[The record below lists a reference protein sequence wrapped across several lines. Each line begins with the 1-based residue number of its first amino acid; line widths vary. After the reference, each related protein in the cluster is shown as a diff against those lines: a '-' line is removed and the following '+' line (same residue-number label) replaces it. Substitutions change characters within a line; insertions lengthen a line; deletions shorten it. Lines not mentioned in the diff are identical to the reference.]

1 MISPGNAK
9 NPTVST
15 GQAEIRAMVTVEQ
28 HGAGGNRIRWCIL
41 RTSGGRTLPLAK
53 SLASAGFDVWT
64 PVQTLTKRRGRVRER
79 IAYDAPIMP
88 TFVFARADQLPD
100 LARIASQP
108 FSSHPDFSIFRHLG
122 RVPLISDTEVAEARR
137 VEERGRR
144 AALVGT
150 RKSFVVGQPV
160 RVSDG
165 PGAGLSGEVIAN
177 GDGKFVLVAFGA
189 VRLKIGAWLLG
200 TDEVQTT
207 ELAA

>member
-1 MISPGNAK
+1 
-9 NPTVST
+9 
-15 GQAEIRAMVTVEQ
+15 MVTVEQ
-28 HGAGGNRIRWCIL
+28 HDASGNRIRWCIL

-64 PVQTLTKRRGRVRER
+64 PVQTLTKRRGRARER

-88 TFVFARADQLPD
+88 TFVFARADQLPS

-108 FSSHPDFSIFRHLG
+108 FSSHPSFSIFRHLG
-122 RVPLISDTEVAEARR
+122 RVPLISDGEVAEARR

-150 RKSFVVGQPV
+150 RKSFVVGQQV

-177 GDGKFVLVAFGA
+177 GDGKFVLVAFGTINM
-189 VRLKIGAWLLG
+189 KIGAWLLG

>member
-1 MISPGNAK
+1 MAGIQQQNH
-9 NPTVST
+9 
-15 GQAEIRAMVTVEQ
+15 E
-28 HGAGGNRIRWCIL
+28 GAGMRWCIL

-53 SLASAGFDVWT
+53 SLAAAGLDVWT
-64 PVQTLTKRRGRVRER
+64 PVQTLTKRRGQARER

-88 TFVFARADQLPD
+88 TFVFARAHQLAN
-100 LARIASQP
+100 LARIAAQP

-122 RVPLISDTEVAEARR
+122 RVPLISDSEVAEARR

-160 RVSDG
+160 RVSEG
-165 PGAGLSGEVIAN
+165 PGAGLSGEVVAN

>member
-1 MISPGNAK
+1 
-9 NPTVST
+9 
-15 GQAEIRAMVTVEQ
+15 MVGVQ
-28 HGAGGNRIRWCIL
+28 RQGHQGAGMRWCIL
-41 RTSGGRTLPLAK
+41 RTSGGRTLPLAN
-53 SLASAGFDVWT
+53 SLLGAGFDVWT
-64 PVQTLTKRRGRVRER
+64 PVQTLTKRRGRTRER

-88 TFVFARADQLPD
+88 TFVFARAYQLVD
-100 LARIASQP
+100 LARIAAQP
-108 FSSHPDFSIFRHLG
+108 SSSHPDFSIFRHLG
-122 RVPLISDTEVAEARR
+122 RVPLILDAEVAEARR

-144 AALVGT
+144 AAIVGT

-160 RVSDG
+160 RVSEG
-165 PGAGLSGEVIAN
+165 PGAGLSGEVVAN